1 MWEMDKENRM
11 LREHTYVEIKK
22 SDLEITFYVFQNDL
36 DTFPSLSPGNI
47 NV

>member
-1 MWEMDKENRM
+1 MEKEK
-11 LREHTYVEIKK
+11 HTYVEINK
-22 SDLEITFYVFQNDL
+22 SDLEIISYVFQNDL